1 MNSTELI
8 TILSQKLALSKTDV
22 SKRIE
27 DTVSII
33 FAELEQNNSV
43 TVSTFGTL
51 EVNKKNERISVNPA
65 TGKKTLVPPRLVVK
79 FKTSNTLK
87 EKLKGFKS

>member
-8 TILSQKLALSKTDV
+8 TILSHKLALSKTDV

-33 FAELEQNNSV
+33 SAELEQNNSI

-51 EVNKKNERISVNPA
+51 EVHKRNERISVNPT
-65 TGKKTLVPPRLVVK
+65 TGKKTLTPPRLVVK
-79 FKTSNTLK
+79 FKVSNGLK
-87 EKLKGFKS
+87 DKLKGFKS